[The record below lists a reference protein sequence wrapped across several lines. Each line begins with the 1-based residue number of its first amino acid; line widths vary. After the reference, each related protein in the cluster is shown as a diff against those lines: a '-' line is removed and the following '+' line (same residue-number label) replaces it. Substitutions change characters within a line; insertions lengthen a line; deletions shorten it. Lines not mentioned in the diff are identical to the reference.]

1 MLLALALLPKWTW
14 TVHPVLWAP
23 PKGAAVALIAAFGV
37 ISLLLGLKRK
47 ITDQVTTGVMFLGM
61 AGLIYLFLGDH
72 LPLRY
77 YSLLFVVVFLGG
89 HALLNWQVK
98 RGGGSPEVA
107 SDFIV
112 YGVLGV
118 LVGAR
123 LGHVLFYDLDHAIQD
138 PKWIFMI
145 WTGGLASHGAVIGL
159 IFVMYLFTKR
169 RGVPFLEGADRFA
182 FSATLGATVVRIGNL
197 LNSEIVGRVVPDQS
211 WGMKFPRADI
221 PGSMERTVFSPEELA
236 QIPYRYPSQLYE
248 IALGTAVFIG
258 LLIADRAMGKEKRPR
273 GAMISWF
280 FVLYFGGRLFTER
293 YKEIEALPKE
303 SLISMG
309 QYLSFPGLLLG
320 LYGLYRAFKRREP
333 VGWIEPG
340 DERLEDEEED
350 EDESDQEEDEGEDE
364 REDEK
369 PSTAAKK
376 NAHRDRKADADDED
390 EESSEEDDED
400 DEDDDGGEK
409 KPSADP
415 DVEAEFQDGKLKK
428 QREP

>member
-1 MLLALALLPKWTW
+1 MLLAALPQVVWTVSPVLASLPKG
-14 TVHPVLWAP
+14 PV
-23 PKGAAVALIAAFGV
+23 AAVVAAFGV
-37 ISLLLGLKRK
+37 VSLLLGLKRK
-47 ITDQVTTGVMFLGM
+47 ITDQTTTGVMFLLM
-61 AGLIYLFLGDH
+61 AGLIYLFMGDA
-72 LPLRY
+72 LQLRY

-138 PKWIFMI
+138 PVWVLKI

-159 IFVMYLFTKR
+159 IIAMYLFTKK
-169 RGVPFLEGADRFA
+169 RGVSFLEGSDRFA

-221 PGSMERTVFSPEELA
+221 QGGMERASFSAEEIA
-236 QIPYRYPSQLYE
+236 SIKWRYPSQIYE
-248 IALGTAVFIG
+248 IALGICVFIG
-258 LLIADRAMGKEKRPR
+258 LIIADRAMGKEKRPR
-273 GAMISWF
+273 GALISWF

-293 YKEIEALPKE
+293 YKEIEALPLD
-303 SLISMG
+303 SAISMG

-320 LYGLYRAFKRREP
+320 LYGLYRAFKRRERA
-333 VGWIEPG
+333 GWVEPG
-340 DERLEDEEED
+340 DEQDDDLDEEEANEG
-350 EDESDQEEDEGEDE
+350 EDESDDDDEG
-364 REDEK
+364 
-369 PSTAAKK
+369 AAAEK
-376 NAHRDRKADADDED
+376 NADRDQEADADDDDAKNDEED
-390 EESSEEDDED
+390 EE
-400 DEDDDGGEK
+400 DDDQ
-409 KPSADP
+409 KPAGDP
-415 DVEAEFQDGKLKK
+415 DVDSEFEDGKLKK
-428 QREP
+428 QRQP

>member
-1 MLLALALLPKWTW
+1 MLLAALSQLPQWTW
-14 TVHPVLWAP
+14 TVHPVLASP
-23 PKGAAVALIAAFGV
+23 PKGPVVALVAAFGV
-37 ISLLLGLKRK
+37 ISLLLGLRRK
-47 ITDQVTTGVMFLGM
+47 ITDQITTGVMFLGM
-61 AGLIYLFLGDH
+61 AGLIWIFLGPE

-89 HALLNWQVK
+89 HALFNWQIK
-98 RGGGSPEVA
+98 RGGGSAEVA

-138 PKWIFMI
+138 PAWVLKI

-159 IFVMYLFTKR
+159 IIVMYLFTKK

-197 LNSEIVGRVVPDQS
+197 LNSEIVGRVVPGQT
-211 WGMKFPRADI
+211 WGVKFPRADI
-221 PGSMERTVFSPEELA
+221 PGTMERLSFSAEELA
-236 QIPYRYPSQLYE
+236 SVPYRYPSQIFE
-248 IALGTAVFIG
+248 ILLGIGVFIG

-273 GAMISWF
+273 GALISWF

-293 YKEIEALPKE
+293 YKEIEALPKD

-309 QYLSFPGLLLG
+309 QWLSFPGLLLG
-320 LYGLYRAFKRREP
+320 LYGLYRAYKRREP
-333 VGWIEPG
+333 VGWVEPG
-340 DERLEDEEED
+340 DEQDEDEEDSEDAEEEDAAAPNAADDSDSDEDDSNEDGPDED
-350 EDESDQEEDEGEDE
+350 EDEDENAI
-364 REDEK
+364 K
-369 PSTAAKK
+369 PS
-376 NAHRDRKADADDED
+376 
-390 EESSEEDDED
+390 
-400 DEDDDGGEK
+400 G
-409 KPSADP
+409 DP
-415 DVEAEFQDGKLKK
+415 DVEAEFEDGKLKK

>member
-1 MLLALALLPKWTW
+1 MLLASLAQLPKWTW
-14 TVHPVLWAP
+14 TVHPVLWEP
-23 PKGAAVALIAAFGV
+23 PKGPVVALVAAFGV

-47 ITDQVTTGVMFLGM
+47 ITDQTTTGVMFLAM
-61 AGLIYLFLGDH
+61 AGLIYSLLGDH

-98 RGGGSPEVA
+98 RGGGSSEVA

-123 LGHVLFYDLDHAIQD
+123 LGHVLFYDLDHAIED
-138 PKWIFMI
+138 PLWVFKI

-159 IFVMYLFTKR
+159 IIAMYLFTKR

-221 PGSMERTVFSPEELA
+221 PGSLDQLSFTAEQLA
-236 QIPYRYPSQLYE
+236 SVKYRYPSQIYE
-248 IALGTAVFIG
+248 IALGLAVFAG
-258 LLIADRAMGKEKRPR
+258 LFIADRVMGKENRPR

-280 FVLYFGGRLFTER
+280 FVLYFGGRLFTEH
-293 YKEIEALPKE
+293 YKELEAVDPG
-303 SLISMG
+303 SLITMG
-309 QYLSFPGLLLG
+309 QWLSFPGLLLG
-320 LYGLYRAFKRREP
+320 LYGLYRSFKRQEP
-333 VGWIEPG
+333 VGWVEPG
-340 DERLEDEEED
+340 DEPEDEEDEEDEEEPSED
-350 EDESDQEEDEGEDE
+350 EDEDEASNDESDDAATDEDEGEGDHV
-364 REDEK
+364 D
-369 PSTAAKK
+369 KK
-376 NAHRDRKADADDED
+376 KSPN
-390 EESSEEDDED
+390 
-400 DEDDDGGEK
+400 
-409 KPSADP
+409 ADP
-415 DVEAEFQDGKLKK
+415 DVESEFQDGKLKK
-428 QREP
+428 QRDP